1 MKKLFS
7 LIISIVL
14 LLSLCSCGA
23 GEVAEESTN
32 NKLKIVATI
41 FPQYDFARA
50 IAGDKAQVKML
61 ITPGTESHS
70 FEPTTSDIKAIQN
83 CDIFIYTGGESDHWI
98 DSLLENIENKD
109 IKILSLMDII
119 DPHSHEEEAEHE
131 HSHQNHS
138 HVDEHVWT
146 SPKNAV
152 EITTAICD
160 EMCLSDPENSQ
171 FYKDNL
177 SAYTNKLTT
186 LHKDFAD
193 TVSTA
198 KRNTLVFGDRFPLTH
213 FSKEYGLE
221 YFAAFSGCSEDT
233 EPSASVVADLIRKTK
248 AEDIP
253 VVFKIELSSDS
264 IASTIAKETGA
275 KVLTFYS
282 CHNISKED
290 FKNGE
295 TYITLMQ
302 KNVESLKT
310 ALN

>member
-23 GEVAEESTN
+23 GKVSEESTN

-70 FEPTTSDIKAIQN
+70 FEPTTSDIKAIRN

-138 HVDEHVWT
+138 HTDEHVWT

-152 EITTAICD
+152 EITKAICD
-160 EMCLSDPENSQ
+160 EMCLADPENSQ

-177 SAYTNKLTT
+177 STYTNKLTT

-193 TVSTA
+193 TVITA

-290 FKNGE
+290 FQNGE